1 MKTTNYSRHQ
11 VTLLTIMVQTEKWLY
26 KKHFVLF
33 LLFALFHIDS
43 IAQTPKKI
51 ISIEGM
57 TEYRLDNGLQVIL
70 IPDQTQA
77 STTVNI
83 VYKVGSRH
91 EGYGEKGMAH
101 LLEHM
106 LFKGSEK
113 HLEIPKELS
122 AHGCFSN
129 GTTSHDRTNYF
140 ESFTS
145 SEENLNWALELESDR
160 MVNSFIRE
168 EDLKTE
174 FSVVRNEFERNE
186 NYPFVVMMQSIFSS
200 AYTWHNY
207 GNAVLGSK
215 EDIER
220 VKATTLKQFYK
231 KYYRPDNA
239 VLIVA
244 GKFNESNTINKIAKC
259 FGPIK
264 NPSEPLADTYSVEPT
279 QEGERAFT
287 IRRTGDVTLFNKGY
301 HIPAATHPD
310 YVLLEVA
317 ANIMTDKPTGRLYE
331 SLVNRKLA
339 STCYGIPYRL
349 KEPGFMYFAVD
360 APIGSSVDSI
370 NNAIE
375 ATIAQIKVRPISQEE
390 TERAISRLRLQNE
403 MGFKKSE
410 TLALWLTQ
418 FVALGDWKLLFYM
431 RDRLELATAIDVNRV
446 IAEYWKK
453 SNSTTGI
460 FIAEKTPDRSIVPES
475 PKEGTLTK
483 YYKSSDFII
492 SESTFDA
499 SPEAILSNSKQGQLS
514 GGAKYI
520 LLPKPSRGESVSA
533 NLIINVGNK
542 ETLLN
547 KSLQI
552 DLYSKMLMKGSK
564 KMSYTAIKDSL
575 DKLKTRIFIY
585 GEEQEIY
592 VNINSD
598 KKNIN
603 AALLLVNYLLRNPE
617 FPENELDNVKNE
629 DLTMYETY
637 KNDPASLTYQMM
649 NTLNNQYKPGDLRYN
664 LSMQE
669 KYDATKAIQRID
681 LVNFH
686 QEFMNYDSL
695 SLSVVGD
702 FETESLVKTIENNFN
717 NYSSKHKYIFPDY
730 LPQKVLSGTKITK
743 TPDKKSAS
751 LLFRKNLDVTEYT
764 EDYPA
769 LFMADYL
776 FGGGFI
782 NSRLATRL
790 RQDEGLCYSVGSYLD
805 IDLVGNESHHA
816 IYASFNPDN
825 KDKVVNAIHQEMDS
839 LLKYGINEKELHE
852 AQSGIAQQSKLERSQ
867 EGFLSYHLALYSSI
881 SKSILWDSKFEKDL
895 SQLNIEQVNLALK
908 KYLSLQGFA
917 EVLAGDFK

>member
-1 MKTTNYSRHQ
+1 
-11 VTLLTIMVQTEKWLY
+11 
-26 KKHFVLF
+26 
-33 LLFALFHIDS
+33 
-43 IAQTPKKI
+43 
-51 ISIEGM
+51 M

-70 IPDQTQA
+70 ITDQTQA
-77 STTVNI
+77 TTTVNI

-113 HLEIPKELS
+113 HPEIPKELS

-129 GTTSHDRTNYF
+129 GTTTQDRTNYY

-145 SEENLNWALELESDR
+145 SVENLNWALEMESDR
-160 MVNSFIRE
+160 MVNSFISE

-186 NYPFVVMMQSIFSS
+186 NHPFMVMMKMIFSS

-207 GNAVLGSK
+207 GNAVVGSK

-220 VKATTLKQFYK
+220 VSATSLKQFYK
-231 KYYRPDNA
+231 KYYRPKNA

-244 GKFNESNTINKIAKC
+244 GKFNESSTINKIAAC

-264 NPSEPLADTYSVEPT
+264 NPSDPLVDTYTVEPS
-279 QEGERAFT
+279 QEGERSFT
-287 IRRTGDVTLFNKGY
+287 IRRNGDVTLLNKGY

-310 YVLLEVA
+310 FVLLEVA
-317 ANIMTDKPTGRLYE
+317 TNIMTDKPSGRLYE
-331 SLVNRKLA
+331 ALVNSKLA
-339 STCYGIPYRL
+339 SSCYGIPYRL
-349 KEPGFMYFAVD
+349 KEPSFMYFAVD
-360 APIGSSVDSI
+360 APANASTDSI
-370 NNAIE
+370 NKAME
-375 ATIAQIKVRPISQEE
+375 ACIAEIKVRPISEAE

-410 TLALWLTQ
+410 SIALWLTQ
-418 FVALGDWKLLFYM
+418 FVALGDWKLLFYL
-431 RDRLELATAIDVNRV
+431 RDRLELATAQEVNRV
-446 IAEYWKK
+446 ISEYWKK

-460 FIAEKTPDRSIVPES
+460 FISEKTTERSIVPES

-483 YYKSSDFII
+483 HYKSTDFTMP
-492 SESTFDA
+492 ESTFDA

-514 GGAKYI
+514 GRAKYT
-520 LLPKPSRGESVSA
+520 LLAKPSRSESVSA
-533 NLIINVGNK
+533 NLIIKIGNK
-542 ETLLN
+542 EALMN

-552 DLYSKMLMKGSK
+552 NLCSKMLMKGSK
-564 KMSYTAIKDSL
+564 NLSYTAIKDSL
-575 DKLKTRIFIY
+575 DKLKTRLSIY
-585 GEEQEIY
+585 GDEQEIY

-598 KKNIN
+598 KKNIT
-603 AALLLVNYLLRNPE
+603 AALNLVNYIIRNPE
-617 FPENELDNVKNE
+617 FPGNELDNIKNE
-629 DLTMYETY
+629 DMTMYETY
-637 KNDPASLTYQMM
+637 KNDPSSLTYQMM
-649 NTLNNQYKPGDLRYN
+649 NSINNQYTLGDMRYK

-669 KYDATKAIQRID
+669 KYDVTKAIQRND

-686 QEFMNYDSL
+686 QDFMNYDSL
-695 SLSVVGD
+695 SLSIVGD
-702 FETESLVKTIENNFN
+702 FDKEELVKTIGNNFN
-717 NYSSKHKYIFPDY
+717 NYSSKYKYILPEY
-730 LPQKVLSGTKITK
+730 LPQKVLTGTQLTK

-764 EDYPA
+764 SDYPA
-769 LFMADYL
+769 LFMADFL

-782 NSRLATRL
+782 NSRLAKRL
-790 RQDEGLCYSVGSYLD
+790 RQEEGMCYSVGTYLD
-805 IDLVGNESHHA
+805 IDYVGNESHHA

-825 KDKVVNAIHQEMDS
+825 KDRVVRAIHQELDS
-839 LLKYGINEKELHE
+839 LVKYGISEKELLE
-852 AQSGIAQQSKLERSQ
+852 AQSGIAQQSKLERNQ

-881 SKSILWDSKFEKDL
+881 SKSILWDSKFENDI
-895 SQLNIEQVNLALK
+895 SQLNIEQVNLAIK

-917 EVLAGDFK
+917 EVLAGDFE